1 MRFLPAFYPVLVL
14 MGASGFFLY
23 DIIHDLIEGKDSF
36 FHLLLEACV
45 FIMTSIAMFL
55 EIRRVVRMRKQIDME
70 QDKVYRLTGKL
81 FAIIN
86 REFDGWKLTDSEK
99 EIAILLI
106 KGLSMRE
113 ISELRD
119 VKEKTIRQQ
128 ATNIYAK
135 SGYSNRS
142 ELASHFIQDLI
153 NTPVG

>member
-1 MRFLPAFYPVLVL
+1 MRFIPAIYPVLIL

-23 DIIHDLIEGKDSF
+23 DIIHDLVEGKDSS
-36 FHLLLEACV
+36 FHLLVEACV

-55 EIRRVVRMRKQIDME
+55 EIKRVVRLRRTINME

-86 REFDGWKLTDSEK
+86 REFDEWKLTDSEK

-135 SGYSNRS
+135 SGYSNRY

-153 NTPVG
+153 NTPVA